1 MLNMLNFTLFFW
13 QTSMAVKKTQLT
25 QIYNCDGDGDCD
37 HNDNGE
43 VGDNHQHH
51 HHRDYVED
59 GDDC

>member
-1 MLNMLNFTLFFW
+1 
-13 QTSMAVKKTQLT
+13 MAVKRTHLT

-59 GDDC
+59 GDDCRSMRMWKCVGGRR